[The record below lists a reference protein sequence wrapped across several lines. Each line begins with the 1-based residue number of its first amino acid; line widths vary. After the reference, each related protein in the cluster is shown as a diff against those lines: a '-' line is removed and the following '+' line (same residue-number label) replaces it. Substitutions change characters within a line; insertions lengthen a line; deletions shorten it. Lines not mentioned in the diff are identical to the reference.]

1 MRLVEHSQVLQV
13 FEDLRTV
20 ESLLEP
26 AEREI
31 YSGKLVG
38 RPFYMPRALASCC
51 CMGRRNRFPSESMQR
66 LCNAVRTVARVQ
78 LGMISLFN
86 SRVPEKDLEELRQ
99 HLPEGLLAQLVI
111 GLGSVFEAC
120 SSACC
125 TIVCTLTLCT
135 ASTQQ
140 AVQQQTKRHTTRL
153 AASACSS
160 CRYSSSSSS
169 TA

>member
-1 MRLVEHSQVLQV
+1 MLQV

-66 LCNAVRTVARVQ
+66 LCSSIRNVARVQ

-86 SRVPEKDLEELRQ
+86 SRVPEKDLEALRQ
-99 HLPEGLLAQLVI
+99 HLPEGLLAQLVR
-111 GLGSVFEAC
+111 GLGGVLEVC
-120 SSACC
+120 SSARRISNC
-125 TIVCTLTLCT
+125 IVSLRT
-135 ASTQQ
+135 ASSRR
-140 AVQQQTKRHTTRL
+140 AIQQQTTLQFYETR
-153 AASACSS
+153 C
-160 CRYSSSSSS
+160 
-169 TA
+169 